1 MLNPSCLVALRL
13 LILAS
18 SAHSEPKNL
27 RLMGHSKAEGYSVQ
41 LTESDW
47 RRLREKGKLVLGT
60 PGPDYSPLGITTSG
74 KDHEGL
80 TADVSA
86 ACRPLAPPP
95 PLKYAATHNPTKKQL
110 DIAFSQGN
118 IKLNQQHNIY
128 LKQPKN
134 NQAIKKQKN

>member
-1 MLNPSCLVALRL
+1 MSALPAGL
-13 LILAS
+13 L
-18 SAHSEPKNL
+18 H
-27 RLMGHSKAEGYSVQ
+27 
-41 LTESDW
+41 
-47 RRLREKGKLVLGT
+47 
-60 PGPDYSPLGITTSG
+60 
-74 KDHEGL
+74 
-80 TADVSA
+80 
-86 ACRPLAPPP
+86 PP